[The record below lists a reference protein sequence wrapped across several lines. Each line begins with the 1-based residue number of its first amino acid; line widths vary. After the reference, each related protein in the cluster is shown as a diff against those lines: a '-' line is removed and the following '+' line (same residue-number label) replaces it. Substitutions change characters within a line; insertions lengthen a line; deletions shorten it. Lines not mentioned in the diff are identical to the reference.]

1 MISFLLAPMFWL
13 IPAQLG
19 VDAQVVSPTWRKPNI
34 TASTANRIRIVSAA
48 LEQSLNHLGV
58 DGQFTDSEDGG
69 WGRAG
74 QFYGQMAD
82 FDVSTG
88 QSKYEDTIQKNLAF
102 TQRTGANFSNENVS
116 LPLVQQKYY
125 GRAATKAYSAYGTQ
139 IFLDYAIQA
148 WWFGRR
154 YTLTLD
160 NVNSGKTNVK
170 NYPIIKTCDGVTMA
184 GGTFHSNDTTEPGVD
199 ASPTANFLILSAL
212 LAEATSDPMYLQ
224 AASDAADFIRAH
236 LYTGSHL
243 IQSTISA
250 RQNDSCEVDTYTDP
264 DFSGLVIEGLS
275 ILFSITKKASTQLLL
290 NDLITV
296 IPHTTWQQLN
306 GILIN
311 DQDFFPGTLVK
322 GLAVAYGRN
331 ATNPEL
337 RDWMKAYIAV
347 QFNALVDLATN
358 GTNIYAKAWEG
369 PPSLTFDGGAQ
380 SDAIEVLLSAI
391 SFEDDSQPASSTNGS
406 PSPTGAGLPPPSPPS
421 GSGKSSMTGTIV
433 GGVIGG
439 IALLSCIGF
448 VFWMARRRQLR
459 GTGGLGALPTATV
472 TPIVFAPYAERSVSE
487 PLTVLAPQ
495 RAKPNDDN
503 LSLLPTSGS
512 VEDQLDGAA
521 LGGQA
526 EYSWNTHPWR
536 PTSEA
541 QVVEIPTAQLIA
553 LLHERLKNEVNQGQ
567 PPDYPPSSQ

>member
-102 TQRTGANFSNENVS
+102 TQRTGANFSDE
-116 LPLVQQKYY
+116 KYY
-125 GRAATKAYSAYGTQ
+125 GRAAAKAYSAYGTQ

-170 NYPIIKTCDGVTMA
+170 NYPIIKTCD
-184 GGTFHSNDTTEPGVD
+184 SD

-243 IQSTISA
+243 IQ
-250 RQNDSCEVDTYTDP
+250 NP

-322 GLAVAYGRN
+322 GLAVAYARN

-433 GGVIGG
+433 GGIIGS

-472 TPIVFAPYAERSVSE
+472 APIVFAPYAERSVSE

-503 LSLLPTSGS
+503 FSLLPTSGS

-553 LLHERLKNEVNQGQ
+553 LLHERLQNEVNQGQ
-567 PPDYPPSSQ
+567 PPDYPPSSQLKRISDFRPRTDDFLADVMF